1 MAKGAI
7 NVEGYGEDGSIC
19 PVCFT
24 NKKSVICLPCKHF
37 FCKYCLDKVLD
48 KAICPVC
55 RAEIKITFVKI

>member
-24 NKKSVICLPCKHF
+24 NKKSVICLPCMHF
-37 FCKYCLDKVLD
+37 FC
-48 KAICPVC
+48 
-55 RAEIKITFVKI
+55 TQ